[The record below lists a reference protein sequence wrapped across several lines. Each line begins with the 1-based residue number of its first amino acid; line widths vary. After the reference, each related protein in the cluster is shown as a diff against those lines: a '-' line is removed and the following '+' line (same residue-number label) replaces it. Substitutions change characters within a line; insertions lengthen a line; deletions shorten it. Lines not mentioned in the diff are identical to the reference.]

1 MPSNAIRHIIN
12 SARSLVHPGKYP
24 VQSLSQRLQNKS
36 LLTPSKP
43 LLHPLPINTHHDI
56 IQHRHRMRLMKDNLT
71 PASPLRRLTRLESIR
86 STTSAV
92 SRDNPT
98 SSSPIELMK
107 ASQSMLLD
115 RSSRL
120 SVGNMTLNTAK
131 AFLLTAA

>member
-1 MPSNAIRHIIN
+1 
-12 SARSLVHPGKYP
+12 
-24 VQSLSQRLQNKS
+24 
-36 LLTPSKP
+36 
-43 LLHPLPINTHHDI
+43 
-56 IQHRHRMRLMKDNLT
+56 MRLMKDNLT